1 MEGERLEGAFFNEEK
16 LIKILTRRKNQLEEG
31 QTTILNK
38 LRRKEKL
45 SETEFWSIFELIR
58 QEGPEVTYT
67 NPNGWNDTRDYT
79 SS

>member
-1 MEGERLEGAFFNEEK
+1 VEGERLEGAFFNEEK

-67 NPNGWNDTRDYT
+67 NPNGWNDIRDYT

>member
-1 MEGERLEGAFFNEEK
+1 MEEAFFNEEK
-16 LIKILTRRKNQLEEG
+16 LMKILTRRKNQLEEG

-58 QEGPEVTYT
+58 QEGPEVTYS
-67 NPNGWNDTRDYT
+67 NPNNWNNIHQY
-79 SS
+79 SSN